1 MLDLNEDN
9 FEPFVAG
16 EGVRLV
22 LFGAAS
28 CRPAREQRHE
38 LEGIENT
45 SAAARLA
52 AIDAL
57 SHDGL
62 RRKLDIRRLPSTI
75 VFRDGK
81 VVQSLAGFQPRSRIE
96 AVIKRFIPEPNAVT
110 AL

>member
-38 LEGIENT
+38 LEGIET
-45 SAAARLA
+45 ASGAARLA

-57 SHDGL
+57 AHDGP
-62 RRKLDIRRLPSTI
+62 RRKLDIRRLPTMI
-75 VFRDGK
+75 FFQNGK
-81 VVQSLAGFQPRSRIE
+81 AVHALAGFQPRSRIE
-96 AVIKRFIPEPNAVT
+96 ALIRRFAPPAD
-110 AL
+110 ALAGV